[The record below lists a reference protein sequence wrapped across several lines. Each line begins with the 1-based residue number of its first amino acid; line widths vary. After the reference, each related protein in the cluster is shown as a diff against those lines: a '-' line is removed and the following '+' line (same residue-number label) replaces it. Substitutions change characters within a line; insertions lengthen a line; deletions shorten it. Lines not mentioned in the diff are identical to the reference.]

1 MATGLQNQTGYG
13 RTRRPKNIAGAD
25 GTAVTDVAS
34 LAAAKVVTDAST
46 AALKTGTGVYAT
58 ENQRFLHLISTT
70 DGTVANIWAYTYAS
84 GVWSELVDSSN
95 ASITLQANECKF
107 VEIAGID
114 LLAFNLTDVTSVY
127 AACSTF

>member
-1 MATGLQNQTGYG
+1 MATGLQTRTGYG
-13 RTRRPKNIAGAD
+13 RTRRPKNIAGVD
-25 GTAVTDVAS
+25 GTAVTDVAN

-46 AALKTGTGVYAT
+46 EALRTGTGVYTT

-70 DGTVANIWAYTYAS
+70 AGTVANIWAYAYAS
-84 GVWSELVDSSN
+84 GIWSELVDSSN
-95 ASITLQANECKF
+95 ASITLQANECKI